1 MSSSK
6 MFKTFLMAVG
16 IFLTGHSFA
25 ADSDANADA
34 NDIAIHGYDTVA
46 YFTESKPTQGST
58 KFTATYK
65 NTIYQFASSDN
76 RDKFRA
82 NPEKYAPQFGGH
94 CAMGVALNKKLDVD
108 PTAWRIVEGKL
119 YLNLNKQVQEK
130 WLSDISGNLK
140 TAYEIWPSIKDKPA
154 SSL

>member
-6 MFKTFLMAVG
+6 TLKSLLMAVS

-34 NDIAIHGYDTVA
+34 NDVAIHGYDTVA

-65 NTIYQFASSDN
+65 NTIYQFTSSDN

-108 PTAWRIVEGKL
+108 PNAWRIVEGKL

-130 WLSDISGNLK
+130 WVSDISGNLK

-154 SSL
+154 ASL

>member
-1 MSSSK
+1 MSSSTT
-6 MFKTFLMAVG
+6 FKTFLMAVSLF
-16 IFLTGHSFA
+16 IAGHSFA
-25 ADSDANADA
+25 ADSDANADE
-34 NDIAIHGYDTVA
+34 NDVAIHGYDTVA

-130 WLSDISGNLK
+130 WLSDVSGNLK
-140 TAYEIWPSIKDKPA
+140 TAYGIWPSIKDKSAA
-154 SSL
+154 SL

>member
-1 MSSSK
+1 MSSLK
-6 MFKTFLMAVG
+6 TFKIFLMAVG
-16 IFLTGHSFA
+16 IFLTGQSFA

-76 RDKFRA
+76 RNKFRA

-119 YLNLNKQVQEK
+119 YLNLNKQVQDK
-130 WLSDISGNLK
+130 WVSDISGNLK

-154 SSL
+154 ASL

>member
-1 MSSSK
+1 MSSSTT
-6 MFKTFLMAVG
+6 FKTFLMAVSLF
-16 IFLTGHSFA
+16 ITGHSFA

-34 NDIAIHGYDTVA
+34 NDVAIHGYDTVA

-130 WLSDISGNLK
+130 WLSDVSGNLK
-140 TAYEIWPSIKDKPA
+140 TAYGIWPSIKDKSAA
-154 SSL
+154 SL